1 MKRYRIKKRFPLLA
15 LAIIL
20 LAVLL
25 VRTCSTSDTGQKTP
39 IPRNANETQH
49 ETIELLCVGD
59 IMAHGTQIK
68 AQYDSATGEYD
79 FNNNYKYVKPY
90 IEKADV
96 AMCNLETT
104 FGGEP
109 YRGYP
114 VFSAPDSL
122 ADAIKNAGF
131 DIVFTSNNHM
141 MDTGMKGVK
150 RTLRVL
156 RDKGFDVSGSRL
168 SEEEPRFFIRN
179 VKGVKVGFIGYT
191 YETPSP
197 DGNVY
202 INSIKVPYEEAELIN
217 SFSNERINADLK
229 EMKDSVTAAKKA
241 GADII
246 VMYLHWGEEYQVNP
260 NRNQKMVAEY
270 LVDNTATDIIFASHP
285 HVLQPIDMVKS
296 ADGKK
301 TVPVFYSMGNF
312 ISNQRV
318 ESLGERFSNTE
329 TGCLAILEVK
339 VKSKTVNGEKTYTI
353 ESIDNKTVPTW
364 VNRYKSGGKT
374 IYDVVPLD
382 GTEQDNPGIKA
393 SGRGA
398 HVKAVKEAANAI
410 LNQYLHAG
418 TAEI

>member
-15 LAIIL
+15 LMIIL

-39 IPRNANETQH
+39 IPRKANETQH

-202 INSIKVPYEEAELIN
+202 INSIRVPYEEAELIN

-260 NRNQKMVAEY
+260 NRNQKVVAEY

-339 VKSKTVNGEKTYTI
+339 VKSKTVNGEQTYTI

-382 GTEQDNPGIKA
+382 GTEQDNPGVKA

-398 HVKAVKEAANAI
+398 HVRAAKEAANAV
-410 LNQYLHAG
+410 LNQYLHAE

>member
-1 MKRYRIKKRFPLLA
+1 M
-15 LAIIL
+15 
-20 LAVLL
+20 
-25 VRTCSTSDTGQKTP
+25 RT
-39 IPRNANETQH
+39 
-49 ETIELLCVGD
+49 
-59 IMAHGTQIK
+59 
-68 AQYDSATGEYD
+68 
-79 FNNNYKYVKPY
+79 
-90 IEKADV
+90 
-96 AMCNLETT
+96 
-104 FGGEP
+104 
-109 YRGYP
+109 
-114 VFSAPDSL
+114 
-122 ADAIKNAGF
+122 DAIKNAGF

-260 NRNQKMVAEY
+260 NRYQKMVAEY

>member
-15 LAIIL
+15 LTIIL

-25 VRTCSTSDTGQKTP
+25 VKTCSISDTGQKTP
-39 IPRNANETQH
+39 TSKQANETQH

-150 RTLRVL
+150 RTLHVL

-260 NRNQKMVAEY
+260 NRNQKVVAEY

-339 VKSKTVNGEKTYTI
+339 VKSKTVNGEQTYAI

-382 GTEQDNPGIKA
+382 GTEQDNPGVKA

-398 HVKAVKEAANAI
+398 HVRAAKEAANAV

>member
-1 MKRYRIKKRFPLLA
+1 MKRYRIKKRFPLL
-15 LAIIL
+15 IIIS
-20 LAVLL
+20 VLL
-25 VRTCSTSDTGQKTP
+25 VLLLVQGCSDDTGQKSPTAGK
-39 IPRNANETQH
+39 IGKTQY

-68 AQYDSATGEYD
+68 AQYDPSTGEYD

-131 DIVFTSNNHM
+131 DVVFTSNNHM

-150 RTLRVL
+150 RTLGVL

-168 SEEEPRFFIRN
+168 SEEEPRFFIRD

-217 SFSNERINADLK
+217 SFSNERIKADLK

-241 GADII
+241 GADIV
-246 VMYLHWGEEYQVNP
+246 VMYLHWGEEYQQSPNP
-260 NRNQKMVAEY
+260 HQKTVAEY
-270 LVDNTATDIIFASHP
+270 LIDNTATDIIFASHP
-285 HVLQPIDMVKS
+285 HVLQPIDMIKS

-318 ESLGERFSNTE
+318 ESLGERFANTE
-329 TGCLAILEVK
+329 TGCLAILDVK
-339 VKSKTVNGEKTYTI
+339 VKSKTVNGKKTYTI
-353 ESIDNKTVPTW
+353 ESIENKTVPTW
-364 VNRYKSGGKT
+364 VNRYASGGKT
-374 IYDVVPLD
+374 VYDVVPLD
-382 GTEQDNPGIKA
+382 GTEQNNPGVKA

-398 HVKAVKEAANAI
+398 HVKRVKEAANAV
-410 LNQYLHAG
+410 LNQYLHTQ
-418 TAEI
+418 TAEN

>member
-15 LAIIL
+15 LMIIL

-25 VRTCSTSDTGQKTP
+25 VKTCSISDTGQK
-39 IPRNANETQH
+39 IPTSKQANETQH

-260 NRNQKMVAEY
+260 NRNQKVVAEY

-339 VKSKTVNGEKTYTI
+339 VKPKTVNGEQTYTI

-364 VNRYKSGGKT
+364 VNRYKNGGKT

-382 GTEQDNPGIKA
+382 GTEQDNPGVKA

-398 HVKAVKEAANAI
+398 HVRAVKEAANAV
-410 LNQYLHAG
+410 LNQYLHAEP
-418 TAEI
+418 AEI

>member
-1 MKRYRIKKRFPLLA
+1 MKRYRIKKPFPLLA

-25 VRTCSTSDTGQKTP
+25 VKTCSISDTGQKTP
-39 IPRNANETQH
+39 TSKQANETQH

-122 ADAIKNAGF
+122 ADAIKNTGF

-260 NRNQKMVAEY
+260 NRYQKMVAEY

-301 TVPVFYSMGNF
+301 IVPVFYSMGNF

-339 VKSKTVNGEKTYTI
+339 VKPKTVNGEQTYTI

-364 VNRYKSGGKT
+364 VNRYKNGGKT

-382 GTEQDNPGIKA
+382 GTEQDNPGVKA

-398 HVKAVKEAANAI
+398 HVRAAKEAANAV
-410 LNQYLHAG
+410 LNQYLHAE